1 MKKIYVLKIMTKIFM
16 ILSASPYL
24 CLFIIL
30 FVGMIFVMGMYSL
43 YKNKNI
49 DELNKLIMSSKELR
63 NQEDALINNR
73 NRDWVGK
80 INKNMEIGFSK
91 YFTFKTKD

>member
-16 ILSASPYL
+16 ILSPSPYL

-49 DELNKLIMSSKELR
+49 
-63 NQEDALINNR
+63 
-73 NRDWVGK
+73 
-80 INKNMEIGFSK
+80 EIDFSK